1 MSEKLVKKWL
11 GDEKDVPQEKKEYL
25 KQKREEELAELH
37 STIDSTLKNSFS
49 KSLDEGCKSLAHL
62 HHNLFDSAVGGSAK
76 GADGLQYLKNQ
87 IYSFLPSDMDVG
99 LFFVYYS
106 KHWFKLFLILES
118 RASDFITWLSYSQDD
133 RLNYNKIINELN
145 ETIIIDYGV
154 IEKENALFTSVDLE
168 LKDILATD
176 NWDSKE
182 VGTNLRRLIQTSL
195 RLYLTNSQDS
205 ELKLQYIAYFIGKQV
220 SINDVNF
227 NEMVHEFGKAW
238 FRKSLLF
245 KQWFHTFIEAMI
257 KDPGLERKM
266 YAGFNWS
273 KFKEKPLFKVIREK
287 NISNKNN
294 QSEI

>member
-11 GDEKDVPQEKKEYL
+11 GEDKDKSKDREEHLKRKK
-25 KQKREEELAELH
+25 EEELLELH
-37 STIDSTLKNSFS
+37 NTMDSTLKNSFS
-49 KSLDEGCKSLAHL
+49 KSLDVGCKALAQL
-62 HHNLFDSAVGGSAK
+62 HHNLFDSAVVGSEKA
-76 GADGLQYLKNQ
+76 ADGLQYLKNKFC
-87 IYSFLPSDMDVG
+87 SFLPPNTDIG

-118 RASDFITWLSYSQDD
+118 RASDFITWMSYSPDD
-133 RLNYNKIINELN
+133 QLNYNKIINELN
-145 ETIIIDYGV
+145 ETIVIDYSI

-168 LKDILATD
+168 LKNILSTD
-176 NWDSKE
+176 QWDSKD

-205 ELKLQYIAYFIGKQV
+205 KLKLQYIAYFISKQ
-220 SINDVNF
+220 IKITDLNF
-227 NEMVHEFGKAW
+227 NETVYEFGKAW

-245 KQWFHTFIEAMI
+245 KHWFHAFIEALM

-273 KFKEKPLFKVIREK
+273 KFKEKSLIKTIRENEMRK
-287 NISNKNN
+287 K
-294 QSEI
+294 